1 MLVLS
6 RKCGEQIIIPGSAV
20 TITVVAIEGRQVRL
34 GFAAPEDVTVLRA
47 ELIRRKRDS
56 GTADAHADSPAD

>member
-6 RKCGEQIIIPGSAV
+6 RKRGEQIIIPGSAL
-20 TITVVAIEGRQVRL
+20 TITVVAIDGKQVRL

-47 ELIRRKRDS
+47 ELLRRKDA
-56 GTADAHADSPAD
+56 GTADAHADNPGD